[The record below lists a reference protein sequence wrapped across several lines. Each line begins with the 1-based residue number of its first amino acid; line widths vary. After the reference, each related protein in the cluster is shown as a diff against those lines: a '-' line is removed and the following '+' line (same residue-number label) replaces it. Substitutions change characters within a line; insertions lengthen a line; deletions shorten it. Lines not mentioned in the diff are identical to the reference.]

1 MHGIEYDSR
10 GLQCLN
16 CTNACSP
23 IMKPNAITM
32 TWVNRLSKDSFAT
45 SVVVIVWGL
54 ESTCFWTP
62 RLPLLPITSVY
73 LCHHHLRCGHHPHYL
88 AIQQH
93 LSKDAKEDGSAF
105 YDGIQKQ
112 RFLQYI
118 HFIFFQ
124 KPTSTYIAEKF
135 IASESGMKLNYEE
148 FIVNWIYKEPTRLT
162 ITQRYS
168 AAEDASK
175 MALQPYVRTF
185 TIQSM
190 LGLKQLKRLKQI
202 K

>member
-1 MHGIEYDSR
+1 MHWIENDSR

-32 TWVNRLSKDSFAT
+32 AWVNRLSKDSFAT

-88 AIQQH
+88 VLLYNNIYPRTRRWISSLCRYPEAKIPPIDPFYF
-93 LSKDAKEDGSAF
+93 LPKAYLNLYRSKF
-105 YDGIQKQ
+105 
-112 RFLQYI
+112 
-118 HFIFFQ
+118 HC
-124 KPTSTYIAEKF
+124 
-135 IASESGMKLNYEE
+135 
-148 FIVNWIYKEPTRLT
+148 
-162 ITQRYS
+162 
-168 AAEDASK
+168 
-175 MALQPYVRTF
+175 
-185 TIQSM
+185 
-190 LGLKQLKRLKQI
+190 KRERDEIELWGVHC
-202 K
+202 